1 MAKGKKKGKNVEL
14 CDCPAAHYRSMDGHC
29 IEPSLRSEMPKR
41 LAAYSQ
47 CGCCM
52 ADCPDVHA
60 EPDAEFL
67 AVPAAVLVAEEY
79 IVTLD
84 KLRQKDL
91 REQADRGEL
100 QIVPRAE
107 LARRREELEA

>member
-1 MAKGKKKGKNVEL
+1 
-14 CDCPAAHYRSMDGHC
+14 
-29 IEPSLRSEMPKR
+29 
-41 LAAYSQ
+41 
-47 CGCCM
+47 M

-67 AVPAAVLVAEEY
+67 AVPDAVLVAEEY
-79 IVTLD
+79 IATLH

-100 QIVPRAE
+100 RIVPRAE
-107 LARRREELEA
+107 LARRAAEMD